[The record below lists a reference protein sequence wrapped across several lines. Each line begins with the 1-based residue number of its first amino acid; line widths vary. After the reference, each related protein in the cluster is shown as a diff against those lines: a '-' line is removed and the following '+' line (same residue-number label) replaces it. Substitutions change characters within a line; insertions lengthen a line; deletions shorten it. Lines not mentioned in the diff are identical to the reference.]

1 MKKSL
6 STATVAGLCLLSLS
20 SSAMAEAPASSDW
33 NFSVM
38 PYLWLPS
45 IKGDLNYGPP
55 PTGGGSPSVSVDAS
69 KLLDALEFAG
79 MFSAAARKD
88 RWVIA
93 TDFMY
98 LHMGSDKSAVRS
110 VDLNP
115 GSGRVNVST
124 SSLSGNVNVDLKGLI
139 WTLGGG
145 YAVVQTPKVNIDLLA
160 GVRYLGLE
168 AKTDYNLAAIVTG
181 THSGSTATF
190 ARSGSVTQKDDIWTA
205 LIASQ
210 GRFIL
215 GETPWF
221 ANYYVDVGTGSS
233 MFTWQGSAGVGYAFK
248 WGDVVLDYRYLYYSN
263 NNDGKLVDNLSLGGL
278 GLGLNLKF

>member
-1 MKKSL
+1 MKKTL
-6 STATVAGLCLLSLS
+6 TTVALAGLCLAS
-20 SSAMAEAPASSDW
+20 SHAMAQAPTSSDNW

-38 PYLWLPS
+38 PYLWLPG

-55 PTGGGSPSVSVDAS
+55 STGGGSPSVSVDAN

-98 LHMGSDKSAVRS
+98 LQLGSDKSAVRS

-115 GSGRVNVST
+115 GPGRVNVST
-124 SSLSGNVNVDLKGLI
+124 TSLSGDVNVDFKGTV
-139 WTLGGG
+139 WTMGGG
-145 YAVVQTPKVNIDLLA
+145 YTVVQTPKVNIDVLA
-160 GVRYLGLE
+160 GFRYLGLE
-168 AKTDYNLAAIVTG
+168 AKTNWNLAATVTG

-233 MFTWQGSAGVGYAFK
+233 MFTWQGAAGVGYAFK
-248 WGDVVLDYRYLYYSN
+248 WGDVVVDYRYLYYSS
-263 NNDGKLVDNLSLGGL
+263 NNDSKLVDNLSLGGL
-278 GLGLNLKF
+278 GVGLNFKF

>member
-1 MKKSL
+1 MNKTL
-6 STATVAGLCLLSLS
+6 TTAALAGLCLLSS
-20 SSAMAEAPASSDW
+20 AAMAEAPAASDKW

-38 PYLWLPS
+38 PYLWLPG

-55 PTGGGSPSVSVDAS
+55 ATGGGSPSVSVDAS

-98 LHMGSDKSAVRS
+98 LHMSSDKSAVRS

-115 GSGRVNVST
+115 GPGRVNVAT
-124 SSLSGNVNVDLKGLI
+124 SSLSGDVNVDFKGTI

-145 YAVVQTPKVNIDLLA
+145 YTVVQTPKVNIDVLA
-160 GVRYLGLE
+160 GFRYLGLE
-168 AKTDYNLAAIVTG
+168 ARTDWNLAATVTG
-181 THSGSTATF
+181 THSGRSATF

-210 GRFIL
+210 GRFVL

-233 MFTWQGSAGVGYAFK
+233 MFTWQGAAGVGYAFK
-248 WGDVVLDYRYLYYSN
+248 WGDVVLDYRYLYYRN
-263 NNDGKLVDNLSLGGL
+263 NNDDKLVDNLSLGGL
-278 GLGLNLKF
+278 GMGLNFKF